1 MIKFHLARLILDFE
15 EEHQRRLTLAE
26 LSQATSIARP
36 TLSKMQSPKG
46 GHNTTT
52 NNVDA
57 LCRFFGCKVEDLMEY
72 VANE

>member
-1 MIKFHLARLILDFE
+1 MIKFHLARLILDYE
-15 EEHQRRLTLAE
+15 EKHQRRLTLIE
-26 LSQATSIARP
+26 LADSTGIARP

-57 LCRFFGCKVEDLMEY
+57 LCRFFDCRVEDVMEY
-72 VANE
+72 LPDE